1 MQKSASVVFLTL
13 LLLLSALFPLAG
25 FVSASREDM
34 LKVTIGEDGKI
45 EPPTAP
51 ITNQGNIYTL
61 TGELSNTN
69 LDINCSG
76 VLLNGANFTVYG
88 RITINGNYVTVMN
101 TTIDSGSLGILVLG
115 NHGVI
120 SNNIF
125 YHNLAD
131 MSIGGDYTT
140 VIGNND
146 TGGAYRVFYVNSN
159 YNNLT
164 KNQLKGIEI
173 GGDHNIVANNTVEY
187 LYGIEGKNNTSLN
200 NMVDGQL
207 QTITPQP
214 TFPTVEFETTIIIVI
229 ALIIC
234 IIVAFAIYRRT
245 KTKKQKQFSQQ
256 TSIAKPHKAT
266 AS

>member
-1 MQKSASVVFLTL
+1 MQKSASIVFLTL
-13 LLLLSALFPLAG
+13 LLLLSPFLMLDG
-25 FVSASREDM
+25 FTAANIDDRPD
-34 LKVTIGEDGKI
+34 VTIGGDGKI
-45 EPPTAP
+45 DPPTAP
-51 ITNQGNIYTL
+51 ITSQGNSYSL
-61 TGELSNTN
+61 TEDLSNTN
-69 LDINCSG
+69 LDINCSN
-76 VLLNGANFTVYG
+76 VLFNGANFTIYG
-88 RITINGNYVTVMN
+88 RITINGNNVTVMN

-131 MSIGGDYTT
+131 MSIAGDYTT
-140 VIGNND
+140 VTGNID
-146 TGGAYRVFYVNSN
+146 TGGAYMVFYVNSN

-173 GGDHNIVANNTVEY
+173 GGDHNMVANNTVEY

-214 TFPTVEFETTIIIVI
+214 TFPTVAFEATIIIIV
-229 ALIIC
+229 AFVTC
-234 IIVAFAIYRRT
+234 IIVAFSVYRRA
-245 KTKKQKQFSQQ
+245 KTRKDK
-256 TSIAKPHKAT
+256 T
-266 AS
+266 A